1 MVATAIYSLSMVLW
15 KETAFPLCRAMERRG
30 KRNVV
35 SLVSSVIVVIG
46 PTPANLDRMSSLAI
60 SCHVPVLFFSRLR
73 SEVGHTMDVLSPFIL
88 YVLSHS
94 D

>member
-35 SLVSSVIVVIG
+35 SLVSSSG
-46 PTPANLDRMSSLAI
+46 DTPANLDRMSSLAI